1 MTEAR
6 ALAVQAIEGEGPAAP
21 LGPALRALLLGGDD
35 AREDALAA
43 LGIGPAAAFAR
54 SQRDAWLAEAARLAA
69 PGARPWARARAL
81 LALAVASE
89 RARGR
94 LPAGEL
100 LRRHGPG
107 AVALQRAELWGSLP
121 GTLRRLYAALVRTD
135 AQGVAASAGAVG
147 RCDHTP
153 PRQEAA

>member
-6 ALAVQAIEGEGPAAP
+6 ALAVAAIEGEGPAAP

-35 AREDALAA
+35 ARDDALAA
-43 LGIGPAAAFAR
+43 LGVGKAAAFAR

-69 PGARPWARARAL
+69 PGARPWPRARAL
-81 LALAVASE
+81 RALAVASE

-94 LPAGEL
+94 LPPGEL
-100 LRRHGPG
+100 LQRHGPA
-107 AVALQRAELWGSLP
+107 AVALQRAELWGTAP
-121 GTLRRLYAALVRTD
+121 GTLRRLYDALARAD
-135 AQGVAASAGAVG
+135 ARPVAASAGAVA